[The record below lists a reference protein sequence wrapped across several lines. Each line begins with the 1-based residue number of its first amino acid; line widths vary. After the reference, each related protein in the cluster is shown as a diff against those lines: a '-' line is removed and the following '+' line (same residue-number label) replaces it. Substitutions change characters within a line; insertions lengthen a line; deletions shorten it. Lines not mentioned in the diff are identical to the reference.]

1 MPPISALLK
10 LPGFDEQ
17 LGAQHSCRKVRVAA
31 RSSEV
36 LQGLI
41 GPVVTHRYR
50 PGGFGDR
57 PNPQAGGNDAA
68 KKA

>member
-1 MPPISALLK
+1 M
-10 LPGFDEQ
+10 
-17 LGAQHSCRKVRVAA
+17 
-31 RSSEV
+31 

-41 GPVVTHRYR
+41 GPVVAHRYR